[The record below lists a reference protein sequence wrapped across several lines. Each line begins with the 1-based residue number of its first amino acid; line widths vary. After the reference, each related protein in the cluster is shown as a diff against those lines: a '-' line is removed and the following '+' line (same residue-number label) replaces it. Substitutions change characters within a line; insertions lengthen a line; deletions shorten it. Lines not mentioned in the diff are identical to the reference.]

1 MEELASAGALVELA
15 YGYRMSRCLH
25 AAMELGVPDTIDA
38 DAPTAEVLGAKLG
51 CHVDALR
58 RLMMTLA
65 SGGVFAFRDGG
76 FAHTAASRTLRTDH
90 PQTIAPFIR
99 FTGADYQWRTWTG
112 LASAIRSGEAAFE
125 AAHGCD
131 IFEFYQQH
139 PGDGRIFDQAMSSVG
154 GARIPAVVSAFDFTA
169 FRTVADIGGGRG
181 HLLRAILD
189 ASPGSAGVL
198 FDLPD
203 VAAEARSLSDS
214 RISVVGG
221 DFFKD
226 DMPAADAYV
235 FMMILHDWDDGACVR
250 MLQNLRRTMPPG
262 ARVLVVESVISDE
275 PGLAYSRLSDMTM
288 LVLAE
293 GRERT
298 ASEYAALFARAGFSL
313 TQPPIPTDSVMS
325 ILVAA
330 PD

>member
-1 MEELASAGALVELA
+1 MELASPGALIELG

-25 AAMELGVPDTIDA
+25 AAMELGVPDAIEA
-38 DAPTAEVLGAKLG
+38 DAPTAEVLGARLG
-51 CHVDALR
+51 CHVDSLR

-76 FAHTAASRTLRTDH
+76 FAHTAASLTLRADH

-99 FTGADYQWRTWTG
+99 FTGAEYQWQAWSG
-112 LASAIRSGEAAFE
+112 LAAAIRSGDRAFE
-125 AAHGCD
+125 TAHGCD
-131 IFEFYQQH
+131 IFEFYRKH
-139 PGDGRIFDQAMSSVG
+139 PSDGRIFDQAMTAAGRSK
-154 GARIPAVVSAFDFTA
+154 IPAVVGAFDFTA

-189 ASPGSAGVL
+189 SSPGRAGVL

-203 VAAEARSLSDS
+203 VSGEAQSLSDG
-214 RISVVGG
+214 RIRFVGG

-226 DMPAADAYV
+226 DMPAADAYL
-235 FMMILHDWDDGACVR
+235 FMMILHDWDDEACVT
-250 MLQNLRRTMPPG
+250 MLQNLRRTMPSH
-262 ARVLVVESVISDE
+262 AQVLVIETVISDE
-275 PGLAYSRLSDMTM
+275 PGVAYSRLSDMTM

-298 ASEYAALFARAGFSL
+298 ESEYAALFARAGFRL
-313 TQPPIPTDSVMS
+313 TQPPIPTESVMS